1 MSPSPELEAK
11 YPIGSKPNISFIPY
25 LIFCSYLVSLI
36 GSATTVE
43 LLHRRVSGAGW
54 RSWVQIAGC
63 SVSFGLVA
71 IWCMH
76 FVGNRAIVL
85 GDGEDE
91 IQLYY
96 SPTFTALSA
105 IIPVVVIFLG
115 LMIADRFYRRSKH
128 AAIRIISLVVCGICA
143 GAAITEMHYLGNNG
157 TTNYRLHLNWAH
169 VFGAAGI
176 AVGASLLSFGLFF
189 HWSGSWLN
197 NIFRRCLVACFLAL
211 AVSGMHWTGAAGTW
225 YEVRGYHDGSGQERN
240 ITLIIA
246 LCLCLSACF
255 VCFMLGFL
263 KQRHRRL
270 LKDRA
275 QQVVLACATFDES
288 GKLLVSQGGLLPC
301 QTITRQFHQRTF
313 DDEFNN
319 AHPVFQWVFRV
330 SRHWGGIVDLIP
342 SMREHLH
349 NTGYLQQT
357 SPSTAA
363 ESRSS
368 FSSEDDST
376 YSATFRELF
385 CVTAY
390 DIAKTLDT
398 GLQNLGNLY
407 EDVVTTGTSMSMAR
421 AVFKD
426 PHDRKE
432 ILAADLASKD
442 VETGM
447 ASPILFGRGQM
458 LVLTKRADANEVKRL
473 QNLGYHFANID
484 QVGDN
489 LARSL
494 QVTRDDLHDMVE
506 RWRAFITREP
516 SVPSSG
522 TYLASFLLQP
532 APGMRGLDI
541 IVPRANPDRLPMV
554 KLAND
559 ELSLAELKL
568 LVAFNGLSLDDCLA
582 RTGQRTGHETKEEDA
597 FLENFRNKI
606 LDLLRDAPEAAL
618 HRAIFSAKQLDIA
631 HGVAGQKERSP
642 ATVFAFCGIKEIYI
656 QSLQSM
662 TLKCIPLSFFQT
674 CLRSYPGSPDHQ
686 ILAIKNHKEF
696 STLTRV
702 PSITKEPEKRANRW
716 NFRLRPHRSMSSDMS
731 LQPDSCSEKGL
742 VNPTSPSADASSS
755 HPWGGIMVT
764 STQQII
770 HDESKKAGSTMEL
783 RDMGVKSEAGVA
795 DQEQMTLADRLMSIT
810 TAFRDPHATRAL
822 PKDLYYGRK

>member
-11 YPIGSKPNISFIPY
+11 YPIGSRPNISFTPY

-43 LLHRRVSGAGW
+43 LLHRRVSGSGW
-54 RSWVQIAGC
+54 RAWVQIAGC

-85 GDGEDE
+85 GDGEEE

-128 AAIRIISLVVCGICA
+128 TAVRVVSLIVCGVCA

-157 TTNYRLHLNWAH
+157 TTNYRLHLSWPH
-169 VFGAAGI
+169 VFGAASI

-189 HWSGSWLN
+189 HWSDSWLN
-197 NIFRRCLVACFLAL
+197 NIFRRCFVACFLAL

-240 ITLIIA
+240 VTLIIA

-255 VCFMLGFL
+255 VCFLLGFL

-313 DDEFNN
+313 ADEFNTR
-319 AHPVFQWVFRV
+319 HPVFQWIFRV
-330 SRHWGGIVDLIP
+330 SRHWGGVADLIP

-349 NTGYLQQT
+349 STGYLQST

-363 ESRSS
+363 DSRSS

-398 GLQNLGNLY
+398 GLQNLGTLY
-407 EDVVTTGTSMSMAR
+407 EEVATTGTSMSMAR

-432 ILAADLASKD
+432 ILAADVANKD

-447 ASPILFGRGQM
+447 ANPILFGRGQM
-458 LVLTKRADANEVKRL
+458 LVLTKKADPNEVRRL
-473 QNLGYHFANID
+473 QNLGYHFANVD

-494 QVTRDDLHDMVE
+494 QVTRDDLHDMVA
-506 RWRAFITREP
+506 RWQSFTEREP
-516 SVPSSG
+516 SIPPSG

-532 APGMRGLDI
+532 APGMRGLDV

-554 KLAND
+554 KLANGD
-559 ELSLAELKL
+559 LNVGELKVL
-568 LVAFNGLSLDDCLA
+568 ASFNGLSLDDCLA
-582 RTGQRTGHETKEEDA
+582 RTGLRSGLESKEECA
-597 FLENFRNKI
+597 FLENFRNGM
-606 LDLLRDAPEAAL
+606 LDLINDAPESAL
-618 HRAIFSAKQLDIA
+618 HRAIFSAKQLNIA
-631 HGVAGQKERSP
+631 HGAGQKERSP

-662 TLKCIPLSFFQT
+662 TLKCIPMSFFQT
-674 CLRSYPGSPDHQ
+674 YLRSYPGSPDHQ
-686 ILAIKNHKEF
+686 ILAIRNHKEF
-696 STLTRV
+696 ATLTRT
-702 PSITKEPEKRANRW
+702 PSITEKPEKRSNRW
-716 NFRLRPHRSMSSDMS
+716 NFKLRSKRSMSSDTT

-742 VNPTSPSADASSS
+742 VNLSSPCVDTSSS

-764 STQQII
+764 STQQIV
-770 HDESKKAGSTMEL
+770 HDESKRHGSTMEL
-783 RDMGVKSEAGVA
+783 REMGVKSEAGVA
-795 DQEQMTLADRLMSIT
+795 DTEQQTLADSLMSIT
-810 TAFRDPHATRAL
+810 TAFRDPHAQRAL
-822 PKDLYYGRK
+822 PKELYYGKR

>member
-11 YPIGSKPNISFIPY
+11 YPIGSRPNISFTPY

-43 LLHRRVSGAGW
+43 LLHRRVSGSGW
-54 RSWVQIAGC
+54 RAWVQIAGC

-85 GDGEDE
+85 GDGEEE

-96 SPTFTALSA
+96 SPVFTALSA

-128 AAIRIISLVVCGICA
+128 TAVRVVSLIVCGVCA

-157 TTNYRLHLNWAH
+157 TTNYRLHLSWPH
-169 VFGAAGI
+169 VFGAASI

-189 HWSGSWLN
+189 HWSDSWLN
-197 NIFRRCLVACFLAL
+197 NIFRRCFVACFLAL

-225 YEVRGYHDGSGQERN
+225 YEVQGYHEGSGQERN
-240 ITLIIA
+240 VTLIIA
-246 LCLCLSACF
+246 LCL
-255 VCFMLGFL
+255 
-263 KQRHRRL
+263 
-270 LKDRA
+270 
-275 QQVVLACATFDES
+275 TFA
-288 GKLLVSQGGLLPC
+288 
-301 QTITRQFHQRTF
+301 
-313 DDEFNN
+313 DEFNTR
-319 AHPVFQWVFRV
+319 HPVFQWIFRV
-330 SRHWGGIVDLIP
+330 SHHWGGVADLIP

-349 NTGYLQQT
+349 STGYLQST

-363 ESRSS
+363 DSRSS

-398 GLQNLGNLY
+398 SLQNLGTLY
-407 EDVVTTGTSMSMAR
+407 EEVATTGTSMSMAR

-432 ILAADLASKD
+432 ILAADVANKD

-447 ASPILFGRGQM
+447 ANPILFGRGQM
-458 LVLTKRADANEVKRL
+458 LVLTKKADANEVRRL

-494 QVTRDDLHDMVE
+494 QVTRDDLHDMVA
-506 RWRAFITREP
+506 RWQSFTEREP
-516 SVPSSG
+516 SIPPSG

-532 APGMRGLDI
+532 APGMRGLDV

-554 KLAND
+554 KLANGD
-559 ELSLAELKL
+559 LTVGELKVL
-568 LVAFNGLSLDDCLA
+568 ASFNGLSLDECLA
-582 RTGQRTGHETKEEDA
+582 RTGLRSGLESKVDDA
-597 FLENFRNKI
+597 FFENFRNSI
-606 LDLLRDAPEAAL
+606 LDLVNDAPEAAL
-618 HRAIFSAKQLDIA
+618 HRAIFSAKQLNIA
-631 HGVAGQKERSP
+631 HGAGSKERSP

-662 TLKCIPLSFFQT
+662 TLKCIPMSFFQT
-674 CLRSYPGSPDHQ
+674 YLRSYPGSPDHQ
-686 ILAIKNHKEF
+686 ILAIRNHKEF
-696 STLTRV
+696 ATLTRTT
-702 PSITKEPEKRANRW
+702 SITEKPEKRTNRW
-716 NFRLRPHRSMSSDMS
+716 HFKLRSKRSMSSDTT

-742 VNPTSPSADASSS
+742 VNPTSPCVDASSG
-755 HPWGGIMVT
+755 HPWGGMGGIMVT
-764 STQQII
+764 STQQIV
-770 HDESKKAGSTMEL
+770 HDVSKNNGSTMEL
-783 RDMGVKSEAGVA
+783 REMGVKSEAGVA
-795 DQEQMTLADRLMSIT
+795 DTEQQTLADRLMSIT
-810 TAFRDPHATRAL
+810 TAFRDPHAQRAL
-822 PKDLYYGRK
+822 PKELYYGRR

>member
-11 YPIGSKPNISFIPY
+11 YPIGSRPNISFTPY

-43 LLHRRVSGAGW
+43 LLHRRVSGSGW
-54 RSWVQIAGC
+54 RAWVQIAGC

-96 SPTFTALSA
+96 SPTYTALSA
-105 IIPVVVIFLG
+105 VIPVVVIFLG
-115 LMIADRFYRRSKH
+115 LTIADRFYRRSKH
-128 AAIRIISLVVCGICA
+128 AAIRVVSLVVCGFCA

-157 TTNYRLHLNWAH
+157 TENYRLHLNWPH

-197 NIFRRCLVACFLAL
+197 NIFRRCVVACFLAL

-225 YEVRGYHDGSGQERN
+225 YEVRGYHEGSRQERN
-240 ITLIIA
+240 ITLTIA

-255 VCFMLGFL
+255 VCFLLGFL

-313 DDEFNN
+313 ADEFNT
-319 AHPVFQWVFRV
+319 AHPVFQWIFRV
-330 SRHWGGIVDLIP
+330 SRHWGGVSDLIP

-349 NTGYLQQT
+349 NTGYLQTT
-357 SPSTAA
+357 SPSTAPD
-363 ESRSS
+363 SRSS
-368 FSSEDDST
+368 FSSEGDST

-407 EDVVTTGTSMSMAR
+407 EEVVTTGTSMSMAR

-426 PHDRKE
+426 PNDRRE
-432 ILAADLASKD
+432 ILATD
-442 VETGM
+442 VANRYLETGM

-458 LVLTKRADANEVKRL
+458 LVLTKKADANEVKRL
-473 QNLGYHFANID
+473 QNLGYHFANIE

-494 QVTRDDLHDMVE
+494 QVTRDDLYDMVD
-506 RWRAFITREP
+506 RWHTFTDREP
-516 SVPSSG
+516 SIPLSG
-522 TYLASFLLQP
+522 TYLACFLLQP

-541 IVPRANPDRLPMV
+541 VVPRANPDRLPMV
-554 KLAND
+554 KLANGD
-559 ELSLAELKL
+559 LSLGELKV
-568 LVAFNGLSLDDCLA
+568 LVSFNGLSLDGCLA
-582 RTGQRTGHETKEEDA
+582 KSGQILGLGTKKDDA
-597 FLENFRNKI
+597 FLENFRNRI
-606 LDLLRDAPEAAL
+606 LDLLNKAPEPAL
-618 HRAIFSAKQLDIA
+618 HRAIFSAKQLDIV
-631 HGVAGQKERSP
+631 HGVVGKKERSP

-656 QSLQSM
+656 QSLHST
-662 TLKCIPLSFFQT
+662 TLKCIPMSFFQT

-686 ILAIKNHKEF
+686 ILAIRNHKEF
-696 STLTRV
+696 ATLVQT
-702 PSITKEPEKRANRW
+702 PSLTEKPEKRSNKW
-716 NFRLRPHRSMSSDMS
+716 IFRLRPYRSMSSEMT

-742 VNPTSPSADASSS
+742 VNPSSPCVDASSI
-755 HPWGGIMVT
+755 HPWGSIMVT
-764 STQQII
+764 STQKIV
-770 HDESKKAGSTMEL
+770 HDESKKEGSTMEL
-783 RDMGVKSEAGVA
+783 SDMGVKSEAGVA
-795 DQEQMTLADRLMSIT
+795 DTEQQTLADRLISIT

-822 PKDLYYGRK
+822 PKDLFYGRT

>member
-1 MSPSPELEAK
+1 
-11 YPIGSKPNISFIPY
+11 
-25 LIFCSYLVSLI
+25 
-36 GSATTVE
+36 
-43 LLHRRVSGAGW
+43 
-54 RSWVQIAGC
+54 
-63 SVSFGLVA
+63 
-71 IWCMH
+71 
-76 FVGNRAIVL
+76 
-85 GDGEDE
+85 
-91 IQLYY
+91 
-96 SPTFTALSA
+96 
-105 IIPVVVIFLG
+105 
-115 LMIADRFYRRSKH
+115 
-128 AAIRIISLVVCGICA
+128 
-143 GAAITEMHYLGNNG
+143 
-157 TTNYRLHLNWAH
+157 
-169 VFGAAGI
+169 
-176 AVGASLLSFGLFF
+176 
-189 HWSGSWLN
+189 
-197 NIFRRCLVACFLAL
+197 
-211 AVSGMHWTGAAGTW
+211 
-225 YEVRGYHDGSGQERN
+225 
-240 ITLIIA
+240 
-246 LCLCLSACF
+246 
-255 VCFMLGFL
+255 
-263 KQRHRRL
+263 
-270 LKDRA
+270 
-275 QQVVLACATFDES
+275 
-288 GKLLVSQGGLLPC
+288 
-301 QTITRQFHQRTF
+301 
-313 DDEFNN
+313 
-319 AHPVFQWVFRV
+319 
-330 SRHWGGIVDLIP
+330 
-342 SMREHLH
+342 MREHLH

-363 ESRSS
+363 DSRSS
-368 FSSEDDST
+368 LSSEDDST

-432 ILAADLASKD
+432 IIAADLASKD

-458 LVLTKRADANEVKRL
+458 LVLTKKADANEVKRL
-473 QNLGYHFANID
+473 LNLGYHFANIE

-494 QVTRDDLHDMVE
+494 QVTRDDLYDMVE
-506 RWRAFITREP
+506 RWRAFTTREP

-541 IVPRANPDRLPMV
+541 IVPRSNPDRLPMV
-554 KLAND
+554 KLANG

-568 LVAFNGLSLDDCLA
+568 LAGFNGLSLDDCLA

-606 LDLLRDAPEAAL
+606 LDLLHDAPESAL
-618 HRAIFSAKQLDIA
+618 HRAIFSAKQLDVA
-631 HGVAGQKERSP
+631 HGVAGRKERSP

-662 TLKCIPLSFFQT
+662 ALRCMPLSFFQT
-674 CLRSYPGSPDHQ
+674 CLRSYPGCPDHQ
-686 ILAIKNHKEF
+686 ILAIRNHKEF
-696 STLTRV
+696 STLTRT
-702 PSITKEPEKRANRW
+702 PSITKEPKKRNNKW
-716 NFRLRPHRSMSSDMS
+716 DFRLRPHRSVSSDMT

-742 VNPTSPSADASSS
+742 VNPTSPSVDTGMS

-770 HDESKKAGSTMEL
+770 HDESKKEGSMMEL

-810 TAFRDPHATRAL
+810 TAFRDPHASRAL